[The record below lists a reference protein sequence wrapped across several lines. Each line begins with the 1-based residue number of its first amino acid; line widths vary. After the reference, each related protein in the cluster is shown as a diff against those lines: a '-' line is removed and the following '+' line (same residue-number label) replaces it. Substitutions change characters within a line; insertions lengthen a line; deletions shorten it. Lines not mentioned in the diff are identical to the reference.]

1 MAIQQVLTEVNIP
14 ANADLSTNQYFFV
27 KITNSSGT
35 GQVALA
41 GDGEFA
47 IGVLQN
53 KPSAAGDVAKVAISG
68 IAKVEAGGSITAGDP
83 VAVDASGNAVSAS
96 SGDIVV
102 AVAVNSAD
110 DGDIFEVLL
119 DARNAYANNITT

>member
-1 MAIQQVLTEVNIP
+1 MATQQVLTEVTLP
-14 ANADLSTNQYFFV
+14 ANADLSTKQYFFV
-27 KITNSSGT
+27 NLTNSSGT
-35 GQVALA
+35 GRVALA

-53 KPSAAGDVAKVAISG
+53 KPSAAGDAAKVAISG
-68 IAKVEAGGSITAGDP
+68 IAKVEAGGAITAGNP
-83 VAVDASGNAVSAS
+83 VAVDASGNAVAAS

-102 AVAVNSAD
+102 AVAVNSAV
-110 DGDIFEVLL
+110 DGDVVEVLL

>member
-1 MAIQQVLTEVNIP
+1 MATQQVLTEITLP
-14 ANADLSTNQYFFV
+14 ANADLSTKQYFFV
-27 KITNSSGT
+27 KLTNSSGT
-35 GQVALA
+35 GRVALA

-53 KPSAAGDVAKVAISG
+53 KPAAAGDTAKVAISG
-68 IAKVEAGGSITAGDP
+68 IAKVEAGGVITAGNP
-83 VAVDASGNAVSAS
+83 VAVDASGNAVAAS

-102 AVAVNSAD
+102 AVAVNSAV
-110 DGDIFEVLL
+110 DGDVVEVLL

>member
-1 MAIQQVLTEVNIP
+1 MVTQQVLTEITRA
-14 ANADLSTNQYFFV
+14 ANTDLSTKQYFFV
-27 KITNSSGT
+27 KVVNNNGI
-35 GQVALA
+35 GQIALA

-53 KPSAAGDVAKVAISG
+53 KPSAAGDDAKVAISG
-68 IAKVEAGGSITAGDP
+68 IAKVEAGGTITAGGP
-83 VAVDASGNAVSAS
+83 VAVDASGNAVAAS

-102 AVAVNSAD
+102 GVAMDSAV
-110 DGDIFEVLL
+110 DGDLVGVLL